1 MVIQSIVAFASI
13 FAWLI
18 SLTDVKPDNILA
30 NRGRASQRFA
40 EIKLSDLGDSSLHN
54 ATKSNTEPV
63 SGTPVYRAPEMILRV
78 PSTTAVDIWA
88 LGATVRPSR
97 QFLISKIT

>member
-1 MVIQSIVAFASI
+1 MVPSASI
-13 FAWLI
+13 FAQLI
-18 SLTDVKPDNILA
+18 APTDVKPDNILA
-30 NRGRASQRFA
+30 NRGQGGQRFT
-40 EIKLSDLGDSSLHN
+40 EIKLSDLGDSRMNN

-88 LGATVRPSR
+88 LGATVRSIR
-97 QFLISKIT
+97 QIHSHPKNLT